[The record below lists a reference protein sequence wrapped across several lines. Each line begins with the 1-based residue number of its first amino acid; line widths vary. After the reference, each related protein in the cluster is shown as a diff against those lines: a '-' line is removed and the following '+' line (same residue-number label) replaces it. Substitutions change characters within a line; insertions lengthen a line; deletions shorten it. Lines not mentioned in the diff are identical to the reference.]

1 MIDSLDYKSEGENIM
16 PKKKKKPAEFRFY
29 EVPQDESVLALMGSK
44 WIQVYGEN
52 IDNMHFH
59 NLLEIGYCHYGDG
72 DLVIEEDMYR
82 FGAGMI
88 SCIPANFLHVTKSDT
103 DVRAFWEYI
112 YINPEDILRQWGK
125 STQEIR
131 DIMESVSKKSFFIK
145 ADDSPIIVTLIR
157 SIFEEMQHKGEH
169 YRECVRGIAYSLLFE
184 IARFNGRGTG
194 QSIGKN
200 ISLQLQSAIEYVEK
214 NYPNNFKIA
223 DLANECHMSE
233 THFRR
238 IFQEKMNMTPVE
250 YVNFV
255 RVKKACE
262 LIDKTDISM
271 EDVAEKV
278 GFVTPSTFNRNFRR
292 IIGTSPYQWKKR
304 PDNHEGKLLEYKIS
318 ALKGW

>member
-1 MIDSLDYKSEGENIM
+1 MSEGENNM

-29 EVPQDESVLALMGSK
+29 EIPQEESVLTLMGSK

-72 DLVIEEDMYR
+72 DLVIEDDMYR
-82 FGAGMI
+82 FDAGMI
-88 SCIPANFLHVTKSDT
+88 SCIPANYLHVTKSDA

-112 YINPEDILRQWGK
+112 YISPEDILRQWGK

-131 DIMESVSKKSFFIK
+131 QIMDAVGKKSFFIK
-145 ADDSPIIVTLIR
+145 IEECPAIAALIR
-157 SIFEEMQHKGEH
+157 AIFDEMQHKSAH
-169 YRECVRGIAYSLLFE
+169 YRECVRGMAYALLFE
-184 IARFNGRGTG
+184 IARFNDRGEG
-194 QSIGKN
+194 HSIGKS
-200 ISLQLQSAIEYVEK
+200 ISLQLGSAIEYVDK

-255 RVKKACE
+255 RVRKACE

-304 PDNHEGKLLEYKIS
+304 PDNHEGRLLDYKIS

>member
-1 MIDSLDYKSEGENIM
+1 MS
-16 PKKKKKPAEFRFY
+16 KKKKGSAEFLYY
-29 EVPQDESVLALMGSK
+29 EVPREEAVLALMGNK

-52 IDNMHFH
+52 INNLHFH
-59 NLLEIGYCHYGDG
+59 NLIEIGYCHYGAG
-72 DLVIEEDMYR
+72 ELVIEENQYR
-82 FGAGMI
+82 FGAGMV

-103 DVRAFWEYI
+103 HVRAFWEYL
-112 YINPEDILRQWGK
+112 YISPADILKQQGK
-125 STQEIR
+125 PMQETRNIIDAVNR
-131 DIMESVSKKSFFIK
+131 SAFFIK
-145 ADDSPIIVTLIR
+145 VEENPIFVTLIR
-157 SIFEEMQHKGEH
+157 AIFEEMQNKNAY
-169 YRECVRGIAYSLLFE
+169 YRECVGGLAYTLLYE
-184 IARFNGRGTG
+184 IARFNGRGNV
-194 QSIGKN
+194 QSCGKN
-200 ISLQLQSAIEYVEK
+200 NSLQLENAIEYVER

-238 IFQEKMNMTPVE
+238 VFQEKMNMTPVE

-255 RVKKACE
+255 RIKKACE

-278 GFVTPSTFNRNFRR
+278 GFITPSTFNRNFRR

>member
-1 MIDSLDYKSEGENIM
+1 M

-52 IDNMHFH
+52 IDNLHFH

-72 DLVIEEDMYR
+72 DLVIEDDLYR

-88 SCIPANFLHVTKSDT
+88 SCIPANFLHVTRSDT
-103 DVRAFWEYI
+103 DVKAFWEYI

-125 STQEIR
+125 STQEIQ
-131 DIMESVSKKSFFIK
+131 DIMEAVGKKSFFIK
-145 ADDSPIIVTLIR
+145 AEENPMIVTMIR
-157 SIFEEMQHKGEH
+157 AIFEEMQQKGAH
-169 YRECVRGIAYSLLFE
+169 YRECVRGIAYALLFE
-184 IARFNGRGTG
+184 IARFNGREAWQT
-194 QSIGKN
+194 IGKGV
-200 ISLQLQSAIEYVEK
+200 SLQLESAIEYVEK
-214 NYPNNFKIA
+214 NYPNDFKIA

-255 RVKKACE
+255 RVRKACE

-278 GFVTPSTFNRNFRR
+278 GFITPSTFNRNFRR

>member
-1 MIDSLDYKSEGENIM
+1 MS
-16 PKKKKKPAEFRFY
+16 KKKTGSAEFRYY
-29 EVPQDESVLALMGSK
+29 EVPREEAVLALMGNK

-52 IDNMHFH
+52 INNLHFH
-59 NLLEIGYCHYGDG
+59 NLIEIGYCHYGAG
-72 DLVIEEDMYR
+72 ELVIEENQYR
-82 FGAGMI
+82 FGAGMV

-103 DVRAFWEYI
+103 HVRAFWEYL
-112 YINPEDILRQWGK
+112 YISPADILKQQGK
-125 STQEIR
+125 PMQETRNIIDAVNR
-131 DIMESVSKKSFFIK
+131 SAFFIK
-145 ADDSPIIVTLIR
+145 VEENPIFVTLIR
-157 SIFEEMQHKGEH
+157 AIFEEMQNKNAY
-169 YRECVRGIAYSLLFE
+169 YRECVGGLAYTLLYE
-184 IARFNGRGTG
+184 IARFNGRGNV
-194 QSIGKN
+194 QSCGKN
-200 ISLQLQSAIEYVEK
+200 NSLQLENAIEYVER

-238 IFQEKMNMTPVE
+238 VFQEKMNMTPVE

-255 RVKKACE
+255 RIKKACE

-278 GFVTPSTFNRNFRR
+278 GFITPSTFNRNFRR

>member
-1 MIDSLDYKSEGENIM
+1 M

-29 EVPQDESVLALMGSK
+29 EIPQDESVLALTGSK

-52 IDNMHFH
+52 IHNMHFH

-72 DLVIEEDMYR
+72 DLVIEDDTYR
-82 FGAGMI
+82 FDAGMI
-88 SCIPANFLHVTKSDT
+88 SCIPANYLHVTRSDAN
-103 DVRAFWEYI
+103 VRAFWEYI
-112 YINPEDILRQWGK
+112 YISPEDIVRQWGK
-125 STQEIR
+125 STQETR
-131 DIMESVSKKSFFIK
+131 QIMDAVGRKSFFVKVEECPAI
-145 ADDSPIIVTLIR
+145 AALIR
-157 SIFEEMQHKGEH
+157 AIFVEMQHRSAH
-169 YRECVRGIAYSLLFE
+169 YRECVRGMAYALLFE
-184 IARFNGRGTG
+184 IARFNDMGEG
-194 QSIGKN
+194 QSVGKSV
-200 ISLQLQSAIEYVEK
+200 SLQLGSAIEYVDK
-214 NYPNNFKIA
+214 NYPNNFKIS

-255 RVKKACE
+255 RVRKACE

-304 PDNHEGKLLEYKIS
+304 PDNHEGRLLDYKIS

>member
-1 MIDSLDYKSEGENIM
+1 MS
-16 PKKKKKPAEFRFY
+16 KKKKGSAEFRYY
-29 EVPQDESVLALMGSK
+29 EVPREEAVLALMGNK

-52 IDNMHFH
+52 INNLHFH
-59 NLLEIGYCHYGDG
+59 NLIEIGYCHYGAG
-72 DLVIEEDMYR
+72 ELVIEEDQYR
-82 FGAGMI
+82 FGAGMV

-103 DVRAFWEYI
+103 HVMAFWEYL
-112 YINPEDILRQWGK
+112 YISPADILKQQGK
-125 STQEIR
+125 PMQETRNIIDAVNR
-131 DIMESVSKKSFFIK
+131 SAFFIK
-145 ADDSPIIVTLIR
+145 VEENPIFVTLIR
-157 SIFEEMQHKGEH
+157 AIFEEMQNKNAY
-169 YRECVRGIAYSLLFE
+169 YRECVGGLAYTLLYE
-184 IARFNGRGTG
+184 IARFNGRGNV
-194 QSIGKN
+194 QSCGKN
-200 ISLQLQSAIEYVEK
+200 NSLQLENAIEYVER

-238 IFQEKMNMTPVE
+238 VFQEKMNMTPVE

-255 RVKKACE
+255 RIKKACE

-278 GFVTPSTFNRNFRR
+278 GFITPSTFNRNFRR

>member
-1 MIDSLDYKSEGENIM
+1 M

-29 EVPQDESVLALMGSK
+29 EIPQDESVLALMGSK

-72 DLVIEEDMYR
+72 DLVIEDDTYR
-82 FGAGMI
+82 FDAGMI
-88 SCIPANFLHVTKSDT
+88 SCIPANYLHVTRSDA

-112 YINPEDILRQWGK
+112 YISPEDIVRQWGK
-125 STQEIR
+125 SAQEVRQILDAVGR
-131 DIMESVSKKSFFIK
+131 KSFFVRVEECPAI
-145 ADDSPIIVTLIR
+145 AALIR
-157 SIFEEMQHKGEH
+157 AIFVEMQHRSAH
-169 YRECVRGIAYSLLFE
+169 YRECVRGMAYALLFE
-184 IARFNGRGTG
+184 IARFNDMGEG
-194 QSIGKN
+194 QSVGKSV
-200 ISLQLQSAIEYVEK
+200 SLQLGSAIEYVDK

-255 RVKKACE
+255 RVRKACE

-304 PDNHEGKLLEYKIS
+304 PDNHEGRLLEYKIS

>member
-1 MIDSLDYKSEGENIM
+1 M

-29 EVPQDESVLALMGSK
+29 EIPQDESVLALTGSK

-52 IDNMHFH
+52 IHNMHFH

-72 DLVIEEDMYR
+72 DLVIEDDTYR
-82 FGAGMI
+82 FDAGMI
-88 SCIPANFLHVTKSDT
+88 SCIPANYLHVTRSDAN
-103 DVRAFWEYI
+103 VRAFWEYI
-112 YINPEDILRQWGK
+112 YISPEDILRQWGK
-125 STQEIR
+125 STQETR
-131 DIMESVSKKSFFIK
+131 QIMDAVGGKSFFVRVEECPAI
-145 ADDSPIIVTLIR
+145 AALIR
-157 SIFEEMQHKGEH
+157 AIFVEMQHRSAH
-169 YRECVRGIAYSLLFE
+169 YRECVRGMAYALLFE
-184 IARFNGRGTG
+184 IARFNDMGEG
-194 QSIGKN
+194 QSAGKS
-200 ISLQLQSAIEYVEK
+200 ISLQLGSAIEYVDK

-255 RVKKACE
+255 RVRKACE

-304 PDNHEGKLLEYKIS
+304 PDNHEGRLLDYKIS

>member
-1 MIDSLDYKSEGENIM
+1 M
-16 PKKKKKPAEFRFY
+16 PKKKKRTAEFRYY
-29 EVPQDESVLALMGSK
+29 EVPQDEPVLALMGSK

-52 IDNMHFH
+52 VDNQHFH
-59 NLLEIGYCHYGDG
+59 NLLEIGYCHYGAG
-72 DLVIEEDMYR
+72 DLVIGEDMYR
-82 FGAGMI
+82 FEPGMF
-88 SCIPANFLHVTKSDT
+88 SCIPANFLHVTKSDK

-112 YINPEDILRQWGK
+112 YINPEDILKQWGK
-125 STQEIR
+125 SAQEIG
-131 DIMESVSKKSFFIK
+131 DIMEAVGKEAFFVKTEDNPMI
-145 ADDSPIIVTLIR
+145 ATLIR
-157 SIFEEMQHKGEH
+157 SIFEEMQQKKEF
-169 YRECVRGIAYSLLFE
+169 YQDAVAGIAYTLIFE
-184 IARFNGRGTG
+184 IVRFTGRGTRKPLW
-194 QSIGKN
+194 KN
-200 ISLQLQSAIEYVEK
+200 NNLQLENAIEYVGK
-214 NYPNNFKIA
+214 NYFNNFKIA

-238 IFQEKMNMTPVE
+238 VFQEKMNMTPVE

-292 IIGTSPYQWKKR
+292 IVGTSPYQWKKR
-304 PDNHEGKLLEYKIS
+304 PDNHEGKLMEYKIS

>member
-1 MIDSLDYKSEGENIM
+1 M

-29 EVPQDESVLALMGSK
+29 EIPQDESVLALTGSK

-52 IDNMHFH
+52 IHNMHFH

-72 DLVIEEDMYR
+72 DLVIEDDTYR
-82 FGAGMI
+82 FDAGMI
-88 SCIPANFLHVTKSDT
+88 SCIPANYLHVTRSDAN
-103 DVRAFWEYI
+103 VRAFWEYI
-112 YINPEDILRQWGK
+112 YISPEDIVRQWGK
-125 STQEIR
+125 STQETR
-131 DIMESVSKKSFFIK
+131 QIMDAVGGKSFFVRVEECPAI
-145 ADDSPIIVTLIR
+145 AALIR
-157 SIFEEMQHKGEH
+157 AIFVEMQHRSAH
-169 YRECVRGIAYSLLFE
+169 YRECVRGMAYALLFE
-184 IARFNGRGTG
+184 IARFNDMGEG
-194 QSIGKN
+194 QSAGKS
-200 ISLQLQSAIEYVEK
+200 ISLQLGSAIEYVDK

-255 RVKKACE
+255 RVRKACE

-304 PDNHEGKLLEYKIS
+304 PDNHEGRLLDYKIS

>member
-1 MIDSLDYKSEGENIM
+1 MS
-16 PKKKKKPAEFRFY
+16 KKKKKPAEFRFY
-29 EVPQDESVLALMGSK
+29 EVPQGESVLALMGSK

-72 DLVIEEDMYR
+72 DLVIEDDLYR
-82 FGAGMI
+82 FGRDMV
-88 SCIPANFLHVTKSDT
+88 SCIPANFLHVTRSDAG
-103 DVRAFWEYI
+103 VRAFWEYI
-112 YINPEDILRQWGK
+112 YISPEDILRQWGK
-125 STQEIR
+125 SAQEIR
-131 DIMESVSKKSFFIK
+131 DIMEAVGKQSFFIH
-145 ADDSPIIVTLIR
+145 ADECPMMVTLIR
-157 SIFEEMQHKGEH
+157 AIFEEMQQKSRH
-169 YRECVRGIAYSLLFE
+169 YRERVRGLSYTLLFE
-184 IARFNGRGTG
+184 IVRLNGENVMQNALNSALQTL
-194 QSIGKN
+194 GKSV
-200 ISLQLQSAIEYVEK
+200 SLQLQSAVEYVEK
-214 NYPNNFKIA
+214 NYPNDFKIA
-223 DLANECHMSE
+223 DLAEACHMSE

-238 IFQEKMNMTPVE
+238 TFQEKMNMTPVE

-271 EDVAEKV
+271 EDVAERV

-304 PDNHEGKLLEYKIS
+304 PGNHEGKLLEYKIS

>member
-1 MIDSLDYKSEGENIM
+1 MKSKEENDM
-16 PKKKKKPAEFRFY
+16 PKKKQKPAEFRFY
-29 EVPQDESVLALMGSK
+29 EVPQEESVLALMGAK

-72 DLVIEEDMYR
+72 DLVIGDDRYR

-103 DVRAFWEYI
+103 DVKAFWEYI
-112 YINPEDILRQWGK
+112 YINPEDILRQWGR
-125 STQEIR
+125 SVQEIR
-131 DIMESVSKKSFFIK
+131 DITEAIGKKAFFIK
-145 ADDSPIIVTLIR
+145 ADENPMIVTMIR
-157 SIFEEMQHKGEH
+157 SIFEEMQKKGDY
-169 YRECVRGIAYSLLFE
+169 YRECVKGIAYSLMFE
-184 IARFNGRGTG
+184 IARFNGRGAG
-194 QSIGKN
+194 QSIGRN
-200 ISLQLQSAIEYVEK
+200 ISLQLESAIAYVEK
-214 NYPNNFKIA
+214 NYADNFKIA

-255 RVKKACE
+255 RVRKACE

-271 EDVAEKV
+271 EHVAEKV
-278 GFVTPSTFNRNFRR
+278 GFITPSTFNRNFRR

>member
-1 MIDSLDYKSEGENIM
+1 M
-16 PKKKKKPAEFRFY
+16 PKKKKIPAEFRYY
-29 EVPQDESVLALMGSK
+29 ELPHDEAVLALTGSK

-72 DLVIEEDMYR
+72 ELAIEEDTYR
-82 FGAGMI
+82 FGPDMI
-88 SCIPANFLHVTKSDT
+88 SCIPENVLHVTRSDPGI
-103 DVRAFWEYI
+103 RAFWEYI
-112 YINPEDILRQWGK
+112 YIDPRALLGDWGK
-125 STQEIR
+125 NAQETKELLDRIDQRAFFIR
-131 DIMESVSKKSFFIK
+131 DKENPML
-145 ADDSPIIVTLIR
+145 AALIG
-157 SIFEEMQHKGEH
+157 SIFDEIQQKKAYHQ
-169 YRECVRGIAYSLLFE
+169 ECIRGIAYALLFE
-184 IARFNGRGTG
+184 IARFNGREEEQVSRRTG
-194 QSIGKN
+194 G
-200 ISLQLQSAIEYVEK
+200 LRLESALLYVEK
-214 NYPNNFKIA
+214 NYSDNFRVA
-223 DLANECHMSE
+223 DMANECHMSE

-271 EDVAEKV
+271 EDVAERV

-292 IIGTSPYQWKKR
+292 IVGTSPYQWKKR
-304 PDNHEGKLLEYKIS
+304 PDNHEGRLLEYKIS

>member
-1 MIDSLDYKSEGENIM
+1 
-16 PKKKKKPAEFRFY
+16 
-29 EVPQDESVLALMGSK
+29 MGNK

-52 IDNMHFH
+52 INNLHFH
-59 NLLEIGYCHYGDG
+59 NLIEIGYCHYGAG
-72 DLVIEEDMYR
+72 ELVIEEDQYR
-82 FGAGMI
+82 FGAGMV

-103 DVRAFWEYI
+103 HVRAFWEYL
-112 YINPEDILRQWGK
+112 YISPADILKQQGK
-125 STQEIR
+125 PMQETRNIIDAVNR
-131 DIMESVSKKSFFIK
+131 SAFFIK
-145 ADDSPIIVTLIR
+145 VEENPIFVTLIR
-157 SIFEEMQHKGEH
+157 AIFEEMQNKNAY
-169 YRECVRGIAYSLLFE
+169 YRECVGGLAYTLLYE
-184 IARFNGRGTG
+184 IARFNGRGNV
-194 QSIGKN
+194 QSCGKN
-200 ISLQLQSAIEYVEK
+200 NSLQLENAIEYVER

-238 IFQEKMNMTPVE
+238 VFQEKMNMTPVE

-255 RVKKACE
+255 RIKKACE

-278 GFVTPSTFNRNFRR
+278 GFITPSTFNRNFRR

>member
-1 MIDSLDYKSEGENIM
+1 M

-29 EVPQDESVLALMGSK
+29 EIPQDESVLALMGSK

-72 DLVIEEDMYR
+72 DLVIEDDMYR
-82 FGAGMI
+82 FDAGMI
-88 SCIPANFLHVTKSDT
+88 SCIPANYLHVTKSDV

-112 YINPEDILRQWGK
+112 YISPEDIVRQWGK
-125 STQEIR
+125 SAQEVRQILDAVGR
-131 DIMESVSKKSFFIK
+131 KSFFVRVEECPAI
-145 ADDSPIIVTLIR
+145 AALIR
-157 SIFEEMQHKGEH
+157 AIFVEMQHRSAH
-169 YRECVRGIAYSLLFE
+169 YRECVRGMAYALLFE
-184 IARFNGRGTG
+184 IARFNDMGEG
-194 QSIGKN
+194 QSVGKS
-200 ISLQLQSAIEYVEK
+200 ISLQLGSAIEYVDK

-255 RVKKACE
+255 RVRKACE

-304 PDNHEGKLLEYKIS
+304 PDNHEGRLLEYKIS

>member
-1 MIDSLDYKSEGENIM
+1 M

-29 EVPQDESVLALMGSK
+29 EIPQDESVLALTGSK

-52 IDNMHFH
+52 IHNMHFH

-72 DLVIEEDMYR
+72 DLVIEDDTYR
-82 FGAGMI
+82 FDAGMI
-88 SCIPANFLHVTKSDT
+88 SCIPANYLHVTRSDAN
-103 DVRAFWEYI
+103 VRAFWEYI
-112 YINPEDILRQWGK
+112 YISPEDIVRQWGK
-125 STQEIR
+125 STQETR
-131 DIMESVSKKSFFIK
+131 QIMDAVGRKSFFVKVEECPAI
-145 ADDSPIIVTLIR
+145 AALIR
-157 SIFEEMQHKGEH
+157 AIFVEMQHRSAH
-169 YRECVRGIAYSLLFE
+169 YRECVRGMAYALLFE
-184 IARFNGRGTG
+184 IARFNDMGEG
-194 QSIGKN
+194 QSAGKS
-200 ISLQLQSAIEYVEK
+200 ISLQLGSAIEYVDK

-255 RVKKACE
+255 RVRKACE

-292 IIGTSPYQWKKR
+292 IIGTSPYPWKKR
-304 PDNHEGKLLEYKIS
+304 PDNHEGRLLDYKIS

>member
-1 MIDSLDYKSEGENIM
+1 MS
-16 PKKKKKPAEFRFY
+16 KKKKKAAEFRFY
-29 EVPQDESVLALMGSK
+29 ELPQDEPVLALMGSK

-52 IDNMHFH
+52 IDNLHFH

-72 DLVIEEDMYR
+72 DLVLEDELYR
-82 FGAGMI
+82 FGSGMV

-103 DVRAFWEYI
+103 EVPAFWEFLYI
-112 YINPEDILRQWGK
+112 DPETSLRECGK
-125 STQEIR
+125 RNAREIR
-131 DIMESVSKKSFFIK
+131 ELMECINQKAFFIK
-145 ADDSPIIVTLIR
+145 AENNPMVVTLIR
-157 SIFEEMQHKGEH
+157 AIFEQMQQKTEYHQ
-169 YRECVRGIAYSLLFE
+169 ECVKGLVYVLLFE
-184 IARFNGRGTG
+184 IARYNGRRIKTPG
-194 QSIGKN
+194 SKSN
-200 ISLQLQSAIEYVEK
+200 VLQLENAIEYVEEHFQES
-214 NYPNNFKIA
+214 FKIV

-238 IFQEKMNMTPVE
+238 VFQQRMNMTPVE

>member
-1 MIDSLDYKSEGENIM
+1 M

-52 IDNMHFH
+52 IDNLHFH

-72 DLVIEEDMYR
+72 DLVIEDDLYR

-88 SCIPANFLHVTKSDT
+88 SCIPANFLHVTRSDA
-103 DVRAFWEYI
+103 DVKAFWEYI

-131 DIMESVSKKSFFIK
+131 DIMEAVGKKSFFIK
-145 ADDSPIIVTLIR
+145 AEENPMIVTMIR
-157 SIFEEMQHKGEH
+157 AIFEEMQQKGAH
-169 YRECVRGIAYSLLFE
+169 YRECVRGIAYALLFE
-184 IARFNGRGTG
+184 IARFNGREAWQT
-194 QSIGKN
+194 IGKGV
-200 ISLQLQSAIEYVEK
+200 SLQLESAIEYVEK
-214 NYPNNFKIA
+214 NYPNDFKIA

-255 RVKKACE
+255 RVRKACE

-271 EDVAEKV
+271 EEVAGKV
-278 GFVTPSTFNRNFRR
+278 GFITPSTFNRNFRR
-292 IIGTSPYQWKKR
+292 IVGTSPYQWKKR
-304 PDNHEGKLLEYKIS
+304 PDSHERKLAEYKIS

>member
-1 MIDSLDYKSEGENIM
+1 MS
-16 PKKKKKPAEFRFY
+16 KKKKGSVEFRYY
-29 EVPQDESVLALMGSK
+29 EVPREEAVLALMGNK

-52 IDNMHFH
+52 INNLHFH
-59 NLLEIGYCHYGDG
+59 NLIEIGYCHYGAG
-72 DLVIEEDMYR
+72 ELVIEEDQYR
-82 FGAGMI
+82 FGAGMV

-103 DVRAFWEYI
+103 HVRAFWEYL
-112 YINPEDILRQWGK
+112 YISPADILKQQGK
-125 STQEIR
+125 PMQETRNIIDAVNR
-131 DIMESVSKKSFFIK
+131 SAFFIK
-145 ADDSPIIVTLIR
+145 VEENPIFVTLIR
-157 SIFEEMQHKGEH
+157 AIFEEMQNKNTY
-169 YRECVRGIAYSLLFE
+169 YRECVGGLAYTLLYE
-184 IARFNGRGTG
+184 IARFNGRGNA
-194 QSIGKN
+194 QSCGKN
-200 ISLQLQSAIEYVEK
+200 NSLQLENAIEYVER

-238 IFQEKMNMTPVE
+238 VFQEKMNMTPVE

-278 GFVTPSTFNRNFRR
+278 GFITPSTFNRNFRR

>member
-1 MIDSLDYKSEGENIM
+1 M

-52 IDNMHFH
+52 IDNLHFH

-72 DLVIEEDMYR
+72 DLVIEDDLYR

-88 SCIPANFLHVTKSDT
+88 SCIPANFLHVTRSDA
-103 DVRAFWEYI
+103 DVKAFWEYI

-131 DIMESVSKKSFFIK
+131 DIMEAVSKKSFFIK
-145 ADDSPIIVTLIR
+145 AEENPMIVTMIR
-157 SIFEEMQHKGEH
+157 AIFEEMQQKGAH
-169 YRECVRGIAYSLLFE
+169 YRECVRGIAYALLFE
-184 IARFNGRGTG
+184 IARFNGREAWQT
-194 QSIGKN
+194 IGKGV
-200 ISLQLQSAIEYVEK
+200 SLQLESAIEYVEK
-214 NYPNNFKIA
+214 NYPNDFKIA

-255 RVKKACE
+255 RVRKACE

-278 GFVTPSTFNRNFRR
+278 GFITPSTFNRNFRR

>member
-1 MIDSLDYKSEGENIM
+1 M

-29 EVPQDESVLALMGSK
+29 EVPQEESVLALMGSK

-52 IDNMHFH
+52 IDNLHFH
-59 NLLEIGYCHYGDG
+59 NLLEIGYCHYGEG
-72 DLVIEEDMYR
+72 DLVIGDDLYR

-103 DVRAFWEYI
+103 DVKAFWEYI

-125 STQEIR
+125 SAQEIG
-131 DIMESVSKKSFFIK
+131 DIMEAIGRKAFFIK
-145 ADDSPIIVTLIR
+145 TEESPAIVTLIR
-157 SIFEEMQHKGEH
+157 AIFEEMQHKSEH
-169 YRECVRGIAYSLLFE
+169 YQECVKGIAYSLVFA
-184 IARFNGRGTG
+184 IARFNGRGVG
-194 QSIGKN
+194 QPIGRK
-200 ISLQLQSAIEYVEK
+200 IGLQLESAIAYVEK
-214 NYPNNFKIA
+214 NYVNNFKIA

-255 RVKKACE
+255 RVRKACE

-278 GFVTPSTFNRNFRR
+278 GFITPSTFNRNFRR

>member
-1 MIDSLDYKSEGENIM
+1 M

-29 EVPQDESVLALMGSK
+29 EIPQDESVLALMGSK

-72 DLVIEEDMYR
+72 DLVIEDDMYR
-82 FGAGMI
+82 FDAGMI
-88 SCIPANFLHVTKSDT
+88 SCIPANYLHVTKSDA

-112 YINPEDILRQWGK
+112 YISPEDIVRQWGK
-125 STQEIR
+125 SAQEVRQILDAVGR
-131 DIMESVSKKSFFIK
+131 KSFFVRVEECPAI
-145 ADDSPIIVTLIR
+145 AALIR
-157 SIFEEMQHKGEH
+157 AIFVEMQHRSAH
-169 YRECVRGIAYSLLFE
+169 YRECVRGMAYALLFE
-184 IARFNGRGTG
+184 IARFNDMGEG
-194 QSIGKN
+194 QSVGKS
-200 ISLQLQSAIEYVEK
+200 ISLQLGSAIEYVDK

-255 RVKKACE
+255 RVRKACE

-304 PDNHEGKLLEYKIS
+304 PDNHEGRLLEYKIS